1 MFLRFFKLTKVQ
13 VSSKRN
19 IKTLSKTKKPASM
32 FRIRICIVVHL
43 VLVTWNWWNH
53 GHYLHV
59 LKAMVVGCCWC
70 GNKSNTQ
77 KILEANILPKYLKRD
92 LNQPKSEN
100 PLANNIWRRISTQK
114 VHPKEI
120 SIKNNCQ
127 EWKLKFNKAFFPLIS
142 PVLIFFYVSCHDCLQ
157 FCCWRCF
164 FIFGKRFLFRTIFHR
179 GFSSDFL
186 AGNCLLKD
194 FLVEISLHIFEQ
206 RMSLQSFLGRV
217 FWRKKNDRK
226 SVWFFWDR
234 FFRVFFAEISLYV
247 VLGTHVSS
255 SIFW

>member
-1 MFLRFFKLTKVQ
+1 
-13 VSSKRN
+13 
-19 IKTLSKTKKPASM
+19 M

-142 PVLIFFYVSCHDCLQ
+142 PVLIFF
-157 FCCWRCF
+157 CF
-164 FIFGKRFLFRTIFHR
+164 LSWLFAVLLLEMFLHFWE
-179 GFSSDFL
+179 
-186 AGNCLLKD
+186 
-194 FLVEISLHIFEQ
+194 EISLQNYF
-206 RMSLQSFLGRV
+206 S
-217 FWRKKNDRK
+217 
-226 SVWFFWDR
+226 
-234 FFRVFFAEISLYV
+234 
-247 VLGTHVSS
+247 
-255 SIFW
+255 

>member
-1 MFLRFFKLTKVQ
+1 
-13 VSSKRN
+13 
-19 IKTLSKTKKPASM
+19 M

-142 PVLIFFYVSCHDCLQ
+142 PVLIFFM
-157 FCCWRCF
+157 
-164 FIFGKRFLFRTIFHR
+164 
-179 GFSSDFL
+179 
-186 AGNCLLKD
+186 
-194 FLVEISLHIFEQ
+194 FLVMIVCSFVAGDV
-206 RMSLQSFLGRV
+206 SSFLGRDFSSELFFIEV
-217 FWRKKNDRK
+217 FLQ
-226 SVWFFWDR
+226 SFWQ
-234 FFRVFFAEISLYV
+234 
-247 VLGTHVSS
+247 GTVSWK
-255 SIFW
+255 IFW